1 MCKSNNGENIAHE
14 IVFINLLN
22 VVVCFGSIGL
32 TYSDVNANG
41 GLLLGLL
48 TMPLEMLFPMP
59 NMRSLFKSAI
69 RGMEIADGGII
80 MSRKVPK

>member
-1 MCKSNNGENIAHE
+1 M
-14 IVFINLLN
+14 NLLN

-32 TYSDVNANG
+32 AYSAVDIKG

-48 TMPLEMLFPMP
+48 TIALEMLFPMP

-69 RGMEIADGGII
+69 RGMEIADGGIM
-80 MSRKVPK
+80 MSRRVPKVHSSGARERQVLCV